1 MVERIRNLDPN
12 LKLKIISVILA
23 LVIWYMINA
32 FSDPAIRMTVNNVSV
47 VILNGDVIERR
58 GDAYT
63 VLDSTDVIPVVTI
76 LAKRSVIDKLE
87 SKNVIAT
94 ADVRDI
100 EQDGSVRIVLT
111 TDKYSSSIERITGS
125 ISHVRLRVEPQ
136 ETRSLSLEVETQG
149 SPAQGY
155 ILHDTAAEQ
164 NQVILSGP
172 QSYVNAV
179 RRAVVSVDIS
189 EAEKN
194 IKSYPE
200 LILYDEDDNAIS
212 SEDMKTHKLHLNM
225 SSVKVTATIYK
236 TKEIPITC
244 GSEVPIAYGY
254 ELSSEPALEPSSVTV
269 AGAAGIL
276 DDFDSIEIPISDVTS
291 DYLYASMYKS
301 LKIKDYL
308 PDGVYLA
315 DDSSESVTVYVRVR
329 EIQEEDSEEGETYSG
344 DAENSGT
351 VEENSG

>member
-111 TDKYSSSIERITGS
+111 TDKYSSSI
-125 ISHVRLRVEPQ
+125 
-136 ETRSLSLEVETQG
+136 
-149 SPAQGY
+149 
-155 ILHDTAAEQ
+155 
-164 NQVILSGP
+164 
-172 QSYVNAV
+172 
-179 RRAVVSVDIS
+179 
-189 EAEKN
+189 
-194 IKSYPE
+194 
-200 LILYDEDDNAIS
+200 
-212 SEDMKTHKLHLNM
+212 
-225 SSVKVTATIYK
+225 TI
-236 TKEIPITC
+236 
-244 GSEVPIAYGY
+244 
-254 ELSSEPALEPSSVTV
+254 
-269 AGAAGIL
+269 
-276 DDFDSIEIPISDVTS
+276 F
-291 DYLYASMYKS
+291 
-301 LKIKDYL
+301 
-308 PDGVYLA
+308 
-315 DDSSESVTVYVRVR
+315 R
-329 EIQEEDSEEGETYSG
+329 
-344 DAENSGT
+344 
-351 VEENSG
+351 